1 MDNLLDNSLMMSSR
15 GYYDGYDNEE
25 LPQSLGG
32 SQIDTSSSYI
42 LANTVPILTAAN
54 KIIAEGEPDPHSE
67 SEVHA
72 TLRRYRHV
80 ILDLTSHLTDLIE
93 YTDELKNEIR
103 KKDVDLNQEH
113 DIWLKEQPDHTLT
126 KIPTPQ
132 KVDREAETNF
142 YNFLINKYYDPASK
156 EYADV
161 NKKREAL
168 GISSKSA
175 CNLLHDTSKCKA
187 YLGDNN
193 CSNIPLTNWGQ
204 DLLNKYGCPMS
215 KPNTSDDVSA
225 ALNKYIS
232 GYVNP

>member
-1 MDNLLDNSLMMSSR
+1 MDNLLDNSLMLSSR
-15 GYYDGYDNEE
+15 GYYGYDNEE
-25 LPQSLGG
+25 LPQSLDG
-32 SQIDTSSSYI
+32 SQINTSSSDI
-42 LANTVPILTAAN
+42 LANTVPILNTAN

-103 KKDVDLNQEH
+103 KKDVELNREH

-132 KVDREAETNF
+132 KVDREAETDF
-142 YNFLINKYYDPASK
+142 YNFLINKYYDPDSK

-161 NKKREAL
+161 NKKRKAL
-168 GISSKSA
+168 GISTKSA

-193 CSNIPLTNWGQ
+193 CSNIPSTNWGK